1 MKIDNIEILKK
12 MLIDRAETGLK
23 DSTEKIIELLI
34 KEVSVNVR
42 QRSMR

>member
-1 MKIDNIEILKK
+1 MKMDNIEILKK

>member
-1 MKIDNIEILKK
+1 LKK